1 MMKMEKNKPY
11 LAIILI
17 QSIYAGMYLVSKAAF
32 DVGMNTFIFVFYRQ
46 AAATL
51 FLLPIAAF
59 FEWITSTLNIYGV
72 ALVYTSATLAA
83 ATSNCLPVITFFIAV
98 LLRMENV
105 KLRTGPGLAKAAG
118 IALCT
123 AGALTMAFYKGPH
136 LKLFLHHNH
145 LFGHYSQQQQ
155 QQQHQHHDLYGPST
169 NTWIKGVFLML
180 LCTTLWGFW
189 LVLQA
194 RVIECYP
201 SKLLFTTLQCFLSSI
216 QSFIIAIA
224 LERDSSQWKLGWN
237 IKLFAVAYCGIVVTG
252 VAFYVIAWVVEK
264 KGPVFVAMSTPLALI
279 ITIFCS
285 AFLLGEMIS
294 FGSVLGGILLV
305 GGLYSVLWGKSEEQK
320 MNEVEKERL
329 ESKEEMSTKSPPTL
343 LV

>member
-145 LFGHYSQQQQ
+145 LFGHYSQQ